1 LDGSQA
7 GGIAASPELMRLFG
21 HAEGHMRRKLTD
33 IGVRAGL
40 QGLWIVIA
48 TLVSVIGL
56 DLGAA
61 SAQTNPQPQIVR
73 QAAAKPAVVTSGSGQ
88 YYFEF
93 RSRQAWDYGHTF
105 VVFGRVG
112 EAPSRN
118 NVAGLS
124 PKGDDPSMW
133 VMGHYVPVPSDTGWT
148 DGDLEDRYITS
159 RYRVLVSKEQYDRTV
174 AYIRQLQAKSTTWSV
189 EMYNCNAFVA
199 DIAKFIGLKA
209 PASTWIYPKVFVTN
223 LRKINTG
230 HPEAAEELVS
240 ENVKEMNNP
249 TRDGRA
255 MISAGLIHPASA
267 PSGSASP
274 PHVTIGAVRVTN
286 RAANSAAAAEP
297 HAP

>member
-1 LDGSQA
+1 
-7 GGIAASPELMRLFG
+7 MRQ
-21 HAEGHMRRKLTD
+21 KLTD
-33 IGVRAGL
+33 IGARAGL
-40 QGLWIVIA
+40 QSLWIMVMAVVFA
-48 TLVSVIGL
+48 TGVDFNTAI
-56 DLGAA
+56 
-61 SAQTNPQPQIVR
+61 AQTSPQPQIAR
-73 QAAAKPAVVTSGSGQ
+73 PASARPAVVTSGSGQ

-112 EAPSRN
+112 EAPSKN

-199 DIAKFIGLKA
+199 DIAKFMGLKA
-209 PASTWIYPKVFVTN
+209 PSSTWIYPKVFVSN
-223 LRKINTG
+223 MRKINTG
-230 HPEAAEELVS
+230 HPEAADELVS

-255 MISAGLIHPASA
+255 MISAGMIHPESA
-267 PSGSASP
+267 PTGGSASP
-274 PHVTIGAVRVTN
+274 PHVTVGAVRVST
-286 RAANSAAAAEP
+286 RRPNSAAASEP
-297 HAP
+297 HTP

>member
-1 LDGSQA
+1 
-7 GGIAASPELMRLFG
+7 
-21 HAEGHMRRKLTD
+21 MRRKLAN
-33 IGVRAGL
+33 ISAWAGL
-40 QGLWIVIA
+40 ASLWIAVMA
-48 TLVSVIGL
+48 MG
-56 DLGAA
+56 LGAA
-61 SAQTNPQPQIVR
+61 SAQTSPPQ
-73 QAAAKPAVVTSGSGQ
+73 QAARAASKTPVVTSGSGQ

-148 DGDLEDRYITS
+148 DGDLEDKYITS

-199 DIAKFIGLKA
+199 DIAKFMGLKA

-223 LRKINTG
+223 MRKINTG
-230 HPEAAEELVS
+230 HPEAADELIS
-240 ENVKEMNNP
+240 ENVKEMSNP

-255 MISAGLIHPASA
+255 MIASGALHPDGAQANARPTAPPAAS
-267 PSGSASP
+267 
-274 PHVTIGAVRVTN
+274 VTIGAVRVSN
-286 RAANSAAAAEP
+286 HAANPSGASESPAR
-297 HAP
+297 

>member
-1 LDGSQA
+1 MERKRIGRSSTRLLIPLA
-7 GGIAASPELMRLFG
+7 IIAV
-21 HAEGHMRRKLTD
+21 T
-33 IGVRAGL
+33 GL
-40 QGLWIVIA
+40 SL
-48 TLVSVIGL
+48 SV
-56 DLGAA
+56 A
-61 SAQTNPQPQIVR
+61 SAQTSSQSQNTR
-73 QAAAKPAVVTSGSGQ
+73 RAAATSGSGQ

-112 EAPSRN
+112 EAPSKN

-148 DGDLEDRYITS
+148 DGDLEDKYITS

-199 DIAKFIGLKA
+199 DIAKFMGLKA
-209 PASTWIYPKVFVTN
+209 PSSTWIYPKVFVSN
-223 LRKINTG
+223 MRKINTG
-230 HPEAAEELVS
+230 HPEAADELVS
-240 ENVKEMNNP
+240 ENVKEMSNP

-255 MISAGLIHPASA
+255 MISSGLIHPDGA
-267 PSGSASP
+267 PVRIGVATPRHHRRCSGLESCGEFSWRCTTLALRRA
-274 PHVTIGAVRVTN
+274 GVRIF
-286 RAANSAAAAEP
+286 RAP
-297 HAP
+297 

>member
-1 LDGSQA
+1 
-7 GGIAASPELMRLFG
+7 
-21 HAEGHMRRKLTD
+21 MRRNLTHV
-33 IGVRAGL
+33 GAWAGL
-40 QGLWIVIA
+40 AGLWIVG
-48 TLVSVIGL
+48 LVIGL
-56 DLGAA
+56 DLGTA
-61 SAQTNPQPQIVR
+61 SAQTSAPQIAR
-73 QAAAKPAVVTSGSGQ
+73 PAGNKTAAATSGAGQ

-112 EAPSRN
+112 EVPGKN

-148 DGDLEDRYITS
+148 DGDLEDKYITS

-199 DIAKFIGLKA
+199 DIAKFMGLKA
-209 PASTWIYPKVFVTN
+209 PSSTWIYPKVFVTN
-223 LRKINTG
+223 MRKINTG
-230 HPEAAEELVS
+230 HPEAADELVS

-255 MISAGLIHPASA
+255 MISAGMIKPDSA
-267 PSGSASP
+267 PTAGSASP

-286 RAANSAAAAEP
+286 RGANSAAAVEP
-297 HAP
+297 HTP

>member
-1 LDGSQA
+1 MGS
-7 GGIAASPELMRLFG
+7 FG
-21 HAEGHMRRKLTD
+21 HAEGHMRQKLTD
-33 IGVRAGL
+33 IGVWTGL
-40 QGLWIVIA
+40 QSLWVVVATIVFA
-48 TLVSVIGL
+48 MAL
-56 DLGAA
+56 DLGTA
-61 SAQTNPQPQIVR
+61 SAQTRAPQIVR
-73 QAAAKPAVVTSGSGQ
+73 TVSNATQIVTSGSGQ

-112 EAPSRN
+112 EAPSKN

-148 DGDLEDRYITS
+148 DGDLEDKYITS

-199 DIAKFIGLKA
+199 DIAKFMGLKA
-209 PASTWIYPKVFVTN
+209 PSSTWIYPKVFVSN
-223 LRKINTG
+223 MRKINTG
-230 HPEAAEELVS
+230 HPEAADELVS
-240 ENVKEMNNP
+240 ENVKEMSNP

-255 MISAGLIHPASA
+255 MISSGLIHPDGA
-267 PSGSASP
+267 PVGSASP
-274 PHVTIGAVRVTN
+274 PHVTIGAVRVSN
-286 RAANSAAAAEP
+286 RAATSATGSEQPAR
-297 HAP
+297 

>member
-1 LDGSQA
+1 M
-7 GGIAASPELMRLFG
+7 IAL
-21 HAEGHMRRKLTD
+21 
-33 IGVRAGL
+33 
-40 QGLWIVIA
+40 
-48 TLVSVIGL
+48 IGL
-56 DLGAA
+56 GLSAA
-61 SAQTNPQPQIVR
+61 DAQTSSQSPLARPANTSS
-73 QAAAKPAVVTSGSGQ
+73 AATTSGSGQ

-112 EAPSRN
+112 EAPSKR

-148 DGDLEDRYITS
+148 DGDLEDKYITA

-199 DIAKFIGLKA
+199 DIANFMGLRV
-209 PASTWIYPKVFVTN
+209 PASSWIYPKVFVTN
-223 LRKINTG
+223 MRKINTG
-230 HPEAAEELVS
+230 HPEAADELVS
-240 ENVKEMNNP
+240 ENVKEMSNP

-255 MISAGLIHPASA
+255 MISAGMIKSDGA
-267 PSGSASP
+267 PTGGSASP
-274 PHVTIGAVRVTN
+274 PHVTIGAVRVSN
-286 RAANSAAAAEP
+286 RPASSTGSAQHSP
-297 HAP
+297 

>member
-1 LDGSQA
+1 MG
-7 GGIAASPELMRLFG
+7 MFG
-21 HAEGHMRRKLTD
+21 HVEGHMRQKLIG

-40 QGLWIVIA
+40 PRLWIMIMAGVFA
-48 TLVSVIGL
+48 VGL
-56 DLGAA
+56 DTAD
-61 SAQTNPQPQIVR
+61 AQTSPQPQIMR
-73 QAAAKPAVVTSGSGQ
+73 PASAKPAVVTTGSGQ

-112 EAPSRN
+112 EAPSKN

-148 DGDLEDRYITS
+148 DGDLEDKYITS

-174 AYIRQLQAKSTTWSV
+174 AFIRQLQAKSTTWSV

-199 DIAKFIGLKA
+199 DIARFMGLKV
-209 PASTWIYPKVFVTN
+209 PSSSWIYPKVFVTN
-223 LRKINTG
+223 MRKINTG
-230 HPEAAEELVS
+230 HPEAADELVS

-255 MISAGLIHPASA
+255 MIASGAIHPNGA
-267 PSGSASP
+267 PTAGSASP
-274 PHVTIGAVRVTN
+274 PRVTIGAVRVSN
-286 RAANSAAAAEP
+286 RPAN
-297 HAP
+297 